1 MFKKVPFL
9 TAFVVLFLA
18 VGVAFAGVVLYS
30 EGTRV
35 GPTDKVNL
43 VGPAVSEDGSKTTV
57 DFTDVT
63 GGLTVDDDIYAEE
76 GLIVDGSIYM
86 TGGDADPSLLFL
98 RQSDGGCSR
107 CSVDT
112 AGTTFAC
119 TDETCPA
126 GMTQL

>member
-43 VGPAVSEDGSKTTV
+43 VGPAVTESGGKTTI
-57 DFTDVT
+57 DFTDLT
-63 GGLTVDDDIYAEE
+63 GVVTVDDDIYAEE
-76 GLIVDGSIYM
+76 ELIVDGSIYL
-86 TGGDADPSLLFL
+86 TGSNTTTSLLFL
-98 RQSDGGCSR
+98 RQSDGGCSQ
-107 CSVDT
+107 CFVDT
-112 AGTTFAC
+112 AGTTFTC
-119 TDETCPA
+119 VDQTCPA